1 MPIEQIH
8 GAQPSKKLD
17 MLNKWPFFLWATW
30 VRAGRLCNLLSA
42 LGCLRHHWGW
52 LWVNIR
58 GLLGA
63 CEPSEDLEKHSRP
76 TGYPRSR
83 PTPPS
88 QKSRNSLKKH
98 VLKTRFPQGRD
109 RAALWTASRPQTL
122 RQVTRLFR
130 GRARSQQPSDVHSE
144 SSLVLP
150 QTS

>member
-1 MPIEQIH
+1 MALRADSKLVFTREQIH

-63 CEPSEDLEKHSRP
+63 CEPSEDMEKHSRP

-88 QKSRNSLKKH
+88 QKSRNSKKSC
-98 VLKTRFPQGRD
+98 FENSIS
-109 RAALWTASRPQTL
+109 A
-122 RQVTRLFR
+122 
-130 GRARSQQPSDVHSE
+130 RARSGSSVDCQPAANASPSY
-144 SSLVLP
+144 
-150 QTS
+150 QTIQRARKVPATL